1 MPKVKTIVK
10 PVSVGCSRYPGEQDD
25 CAVRAL
31 ANATEKTY
39 ADCHDIFKQNGRKS
53 GKATRHDIVH
63 NVYISNGLRLVC
75 SFGTT
80 NDAKYVS
87 SVYGVPNLAGSTLA
101 KVMKSLHTGKFI
113 VSVRSHVFAVID
125 GDVIDDRP
133 LSGAQSVTSLYEV
146 IE

>member
-1 MPKVKTIVK
+1 MSKVKTIVM
-10 PVSVGCSRYPGEQDD
+10 PVSVGCSRYPGETMD

-39 ADCHDIFKQNGRKS
+39 AECHDIFKQNGRES
-53 GKATRHDIVH
+53 GKGTRHNIVYETF
-63 NVYISNGLRLVC
+63 VSNGVRLVC

-87 SVYGVPNLAGSTLA
+87 SVYGVPNLAGTTLA
-101 KVMKSLHTGKFI
+101 KVLKSLHTGKFI
-113 VSVRSHVFAVID
+113 VSVRSHVFAVVD

-133 LSGAQSVTSLYEV
+133 LSGAQSVTAL
-146 IE
+146 

>member
-1 MPKVKTIVK
+1 MPKVKTVVM
-10 PVSVGCSRYPGEQDD
+10 PVSLGCDRYPGEALD

-39 ADCHDIFKQNGRKS
+39 AECHDIFKQNGRES
-53 GKATRHDIVH
+53 GKATKHNIVH
-63 NVYISNGLRLVC
+63 QTYISNGMRLVC

-80 NDAKYVS
+80 NDARYVTA
-87 SVYGVPNLAGSTLA
+87 VYGVPNLKGTTLA
-101 KVMKSLHTGKFI
+101 KILKSLQDGKFI

-125 GDVIDDRP
+125 GDVIDNQV
-133 LSGAQSVTSLYEV
+133 LSGAQSVTALYEV